1 MRCAP
6 AVDFP
11 QFPALSRCF
20 PRLFWYLTEGCDDIF
35 RCNVA
40 ENDTRRA
47 RQATVQP
54 VRLKHVLL
62 VDDREMTRDL
72 LMGYL
77 ERADFVVQEAPNGE
91 AAWALFQQQPFD
103 LIVTNLQMPGI
114 DGISLIRRIRSARSR
129 EPRTPILLLSALG
142 SLSAAAAAGRA
153 GVTDCFALDNEGIS
167 TMVVRARELVSID
180 DPPIP
185 SALLGSSP
193 SIVAARERIL
203 CIAELN
209 TPVLITGEKGLG
221 HGEVAAYLYA
231 LGRLAG
237 RRFHRITSSSN
248 LGTSSRDGAVMWYL
262 EEVSDFSPEAQVA
275 WYQRI
280 LESRLGSEAHRTRFI
295 ASSSED
301 LRILANQQRFASD
314 FARELC
320 QFEVWLPPLRE
331 RRDDFPELIYSTLK
345 TVGERIG
352 RPGVGI
358 AAKAIDHLSA
368 CAWWENF
375 VELET
380 VLESLAAFAPG
391 LEITAQQAEL
401 VFLDSDPKARAARER
416 ARCERAQLL
425 TLFGECR
432 GNYTRMAER
441 LNVDRG
447 TIRYR
452 LRKYG
457 ILPSSVAPSNT

>member
-1 MRCAP
+1 MA
-6 AVDFP
+6 
-11 QFPALSRCF
+11 
-20 PRLFWYLTEGCDDIF
+20 EDD
-35 RCNVA
+35 A
-40 ENDTRRA
+40 RRA
-47 RQATVQP
+47 RQATVLP
-54 VRLKHVLL
+54 VRPKHVLL

-72 LMGYL
+72 LAGHL
-77 ERADFVVQEAPNGE
+77 ERADFIVQEAPNGE
-91 AAWALFQQQPFD
+91 AAWAFFQQQPFD
-103 LIVTNLQMPGI
+103 LVVTNLQMPGI

-129 EPRTPILLLSALG
+129 EPRTPILLLSAVG

-153 GVTDCFALDNEGIS
+153 GVTDCFALDDEGIS
-167 TMVVRARELVSID
+167 TMVRRARELSID
-180 DPPIP
+180 DPRIP
-185 SALLGSSP
+185 LALLGSSP
-193 SIVAARERIL
+193 SVVAARERIL
-203 CIAELN
+203 SIAELN

-237 RRFHRITSSSN
+237 RQFHRIASSSDP
-248 LGTSSRDGAVMWYL
+248 GTSSRDGAVMWYL
-262 EEVSDFSPEAQVA
+262 EGVSDFSLEAQVA
-275 WYQRI
+275 WYHRI
-280 LESRLGSEAHRTRFI
+280 LESRLGNEVHRTRFL
-295 ASSSED
+295 ASTSED
-301 LRILANQQRFASD
+301 LRTLANQGRFSPD
-314 FARELC
+314 LARELC

-331 RRDDFPELIYSTLK
+331 RRDDFPELICSTLK

-358 AAKAIDHLSA
+358 DAKAIDHLSA

-375 VELET
+375 VELES

-391 LEITAQQAEL
+391 LEITSQQAEL
-401 VFLDSDPKARAARER
+401 VFVDSDPKARAARER

-425 TLFGECR
+425 TLFGECC
-432 GNYTRMAER
+432 GNYTHMAER

-457 ILPSSVAPSNT
+457 ILPSFVAPSDT

>member
-1 MRCAP
+1 M
-6 AVDFP
+6 
-11 QFPALSRCF
+11 
-20 PRLFWYLTEGCDDIF
+20 
-35 RCNVA
+35 
-40 ENDTRRA
+40 
-47 RQATVQP
+47 
-54 VRLKHVLL
+54 
-62 VDDREMTRDL
+62 
-72 LMGYL
+72 
-77 ERADFVVQEAPNGE
+77 ERADFIVQAAPDGE
-91 AAWALFQQQPFD
+91 AAWASFQQHPFD
-103 LIVTNLQMPGI
+103 LVVTNLRMPGI
-114 DGISLIRRIRSARSR
+114 DGISLIRSIRSARSR
-129 EPRTPILLLSALG
+129 EPRTPILLLTALG

-153 GVTDCFALDNEGIS
+153 GVTDCFPLDADGINA
-167 TMVVRARELVSID
+167 MVVRARELVSSD

-193 SIVAARERIL
+193 SVVAARDRIL
-203 CIAELN
+203 CVAQLN

-231 LGRLAG
+231 LGHLAG
-237 RRFHRITSSSN
+237 MAFHRISSSGQ
-248 LGTSSRDGAVMWYL
+248 LEASSRNGAAMWYL
-262 EEVSDFSPEAQVA
+262 EDVSDFSQEAQGL
-275 WYQRI
+275 WYQRL
-280 LESRLGSEAHRTRFI
+280 LESRHGSAPNRSRFV
-295 ASSSED
+295 ASTSED
-301 LRILANQQRFASD
+301 LRIIANQGRFSPD
-314 FARELC
+314 LARELC

-331 RRDDFPELIYSTLK
+331 RRDDFPELIQSALK
-345 TVGERIG
+345 GVGERIG

-380 VLESLAAFAPG
+380 VLESLAAFTPG

-401 VFLDSDPKARAARER
+401 VLLDSDPKARAARER

-425 TLFGECR
+425 TLFEECG

-457 ILPSSVAPSNT
+457 ILPSSVAPNDT

>member
-1 MRCAP
+1 M
-6 AVDFP
+6 
-11 QFPALSRCF
+11 
-20 PRLFWYLTEGCDDIF
+20 
-35 RCNVA
+35 A
-40 ENDTRRA
+40 EDGTRRA
-47 RQATVQP
+47 QRATVRP
-54 VRLKHVLL
+54 VRRRHVLL
-62 VDDREMTRDL
+62 VDDREITRDL
-72 LMGYL
+72 LTGHL

-91 AAWALFQQQPFD
+91 AAWVLFQQQPFD
-103 LIVTNLQMPGI
+103 LVVTNLQMPGI

-153 GVTDCFALDNEGIS
+153 GVTDCFALDDEGIS
-167 TMVVRARELVSID
+167 TMVIRARELSID
-180 DPPIP
+180 DPRVP
-185 SALLGSSP
+185 SALFGSTP
-193 SIVAARERIL
+193 SVVAARERIL

-209 TPVLITGEKGLG
+209 TPVLIAGEKGLG

-231 LGRLAG
+231 LGRLTG
-237 RRFHRITSSSN
+237 RRFHRVTSSSD
-248 LGTSSRDGAVMWYL
+248 LGTSSRDGSVMWYL
-262 EEVSDFSPEAQVA
+262 DEVSSFPLEAQIA

-280 LESRLGSEAHRTRFI
+280 LETKLGNEADRTRFI
-295 ASSSED
+295 ASTTED
-301 LRILANQQRFASD
+301 LRILANEHRFSPE

-331 RRDDFPELIYSTLK
+331 RRDDFPDLIHSTLK
-345 TVGERIG
+345 IVAGRIG

-358 AAKAIDHLSA
+358 AEKAIDHLSA

-416 ARCERAQLL
+416 ASCERAQLL
-425 TLFGECR
+425 RLFGECR

-457 ILPSSVAPSNT
+457 ILPSSVASSDT

>member
-1 MRCAP
+1 
-6 AVDFP
+6 
-11 QFPALSRCF
+11 L
-20 PRLFWYLTEGCDDIF
+20 LT
-35 RCNVA
+35 
-40 ENDTRRA
+40 
-47 RQATVQP
+47 
-54 VRLKHVLL
+54 
-62 VDDREMTRDL
+62 
-72 LMGYL
+72 
-77 ERADFVVQEAPNGE
+77 
-91 AAWALFQQQPFD
+91 
-103 LIVTNLQMPGI
+103 
-114 DGISLIRRIRSARSR
+114 
-129 EPRTPILLLSALG
+129 ALG

-153 GVTDCFALDNEGIS
+153 GVTDCFPLDADGINA
-167 TMVVRARELVSID
+167 MVVRARELVSSD

-193 SIVAARERIL
+193 SVVAARDRIL
-203 CIAELN
+203 CVAQLN

-231 LGRLAG
+231 LGHLAG
-237 RRFHRITSSSN
+237 MAFHRISSSGQ
-248 LGTSSRDGAVMWYL
+248 LEASSRNGAAMWYL
-262 EEVSDFSPEAQVA
+262 EDVSDFSQEAQGL
-275 WYQRI
+275 WYQRL
-280 LESRLGSEAHRTRFI
+280 LESRHGSAPNRSRFV
-295 ASSSED
+295 ASTSED
-301 LRILANQQRFASD
+301 LRIIANQGRFSPD
-314 FARELC
+314 LARELC

-331 RRDDFPELIYSTLK
+331 RRDDFPELIQSALK
-345 TVGERIG
+345 GVGERIG

-380 VLESLAAFAPG
+380 VLESLAAFTPG

-401 VFLDSDPKARAARER
+401 VLLDSDPKARAARER

-425 TLFGECR
+425 TLFEECG

-457 ILPSSVAPSNT
+457 ILPSSVAPNDT